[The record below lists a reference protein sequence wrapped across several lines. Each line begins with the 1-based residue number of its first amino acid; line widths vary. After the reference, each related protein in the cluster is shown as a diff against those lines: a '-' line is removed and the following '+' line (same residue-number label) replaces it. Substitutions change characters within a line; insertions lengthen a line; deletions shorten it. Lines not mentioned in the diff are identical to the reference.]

1 MLSVRKSKNNK
12 NVSKRPHK
20 QMNENLLIDTS
31 NDQTDL
37 QDDEQ
42 EAFMSFTPKT
52 TDIQR
57 RYTQK
62 KPVRIDDFIT
72 KFEQERSPPLPTT
85 PPIIIQ
91 DSLIEDEF
99 DDFSDTARLTVNA
112 SSVSG
117 FSRNKQ
123 PSDHRSS
130 VQYQR
135 TSKLYE
141 PAIIDPEIDQRT
153 RRLNKVIHFDKSA
166 VIRKLSRSIRRVSKR
181 VINVHNNNND
191 SISQPKQQQQHQQQ
205 QQQQHRTTVSEQP
218 NDHDS
223 DTSSFINEVIPLSKP
238 ISSNNPPPDSPQN
251 TTLSHSTSYYVNPEQ
266 KDTKEYI
273 VLSGDSLKLLSPANP
288 FRMCLANILCWK

>member
-1 MLSVRKSKNNK
+1 MLSKPYK
-12 NVSKRPHK
+12 H
-20 QMNENLLIDTS
+20 MNENLLIDTS
-31 NDQTDL
+31 NDQTGL

-72 KFEQERSPPLPTT
+72 NFEQERSPSLPTT
-85 PPIIIQ
+85 PSIIIQ
-91 DSLIEDEF
+91 DNNNLIEDEF

-123 PSDHRSS
+123 HPSDHRSS
-130 VQYQR
+130 IQYQR

-181 VINVHNNNND
+181 VINVHNNNSD
-191 SISQPKQQQQHQQQ
+191 SISQPKQQQNI

-238 ISSNNPPPDSPQN
+238 ISSNNPPPPPPPPDSPQN
-251 TTLSHSTSYYVNPEQ
+251 TTLLHSTSYYVNPEQ

-288 FRMCLANILCWK
+288 FRMCLANMLCWK